1 MTRMLKFVIF
11 AFLFLLGIG
20 TGFIMIFFFSSSSS
34 FLAPSLIDKSI
45 EEAEIITKNNN
56 LKLKVQEERYDTK
69 KEKGIILRQ
78 NPNGGISIK
87 KGQTLYVVVSKGVEK
102 VVTPNLINLPLREA
116 QISLVQSGLKLKGVS
131 SISSKKNSET
141 VISQSLEPLSIVPK
155 ESDCHLLL
163 SQGGKRPVFVMP
175 KLIGREAKDVLRNL
189 GEYGIPCYINSSVSG
204 VRNSVRQN
212 PLAGYPIDASTT
224 VFLGVEK

>member
-1 MTRMLKFVIF
+1 MARMLKFVIF

-20 TGFIMIFFFSSSSS
+20 IGFIMIFFFSSSSS

-45 EEAEIITKNNN
+45 EEAEIIAKNNN

-69 KEKGIILRQ
+69 KEKGIIIRQ

-102 VVTPNLINLPLREA
+102 VISPNLIGFSLREA
-116 QISLVQSGLKLKGVS
+116 QISLIQNGLKLKGVS
-131 SISSKKNSET
+131 SIYSKEDSET
-141 VISQSLEPLSIVPK
+141 VISQSLEPFSVVPK

-175 KLIGREAKDVLRNL
+175 NLIGREAKKVSRVL
-189 GEYGIPCYINSSVSG
+189 GEYGIQCYIN
-204 VRNSVRQN
+204 NSATGEGKIVRQK
-212 PLAGYPIDASTT
+212 PLAGYPVDASTT